1 MRDLHDLINAADLH
15 MLVAP
20 IKLVGLT
27 RSKYLRYERLDV
39 PTPRVKALHM
49 PAHAV
54 HRAHVALDLQRLIQA
69 LRGALFRAGS
79 FSSASSH

>member
-39 PTPRVKALHM
+39 PTHYLIRRVVGI
-49 PAHAV
+49 PAS
-54 HRAHVALDLQRLIQA
+54 RPTEYGTERD
-69 LRGALFRAGS
+69 
-79 FSSASSH
+79 